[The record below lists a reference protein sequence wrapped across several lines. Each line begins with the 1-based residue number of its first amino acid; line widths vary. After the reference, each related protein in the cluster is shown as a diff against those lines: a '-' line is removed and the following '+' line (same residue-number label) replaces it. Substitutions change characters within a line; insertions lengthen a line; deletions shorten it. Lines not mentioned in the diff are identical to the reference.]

1 MFLTK
6 RTAKEK
12 KKAVATV
19 LYDYIAQTNNELSL
33 TVGTEL
39 KVLQKDPSGWWE
51 VKIGKETGWV
61 PANYLQ

>member
-1 MFLTK
+1 
-6 RTAKEK
+6 
-12 KKAVATV
+12 V